1 LFVRACLLGIILLAI
16 HKKEFLMKL
25 INVRMLCLSL
35 LFCSG
40 FAASS
45 DEDFKIETLAE
56 GLEHPWGITFI
67 SESEMLVTELSG
79 NLRRVSN
86 GVLNSEPITGVPDVL
101 FAGQGGLSEVIL
113 DPNFA
118 DNRLI
123 YLSFSA
129 PDADQPKLN
138 QLNVI
143 QARLDGNVLVDHKTI
158 FKSDPPR
165 KTAAH
170 YGARLAFLADGTLL
184 ITSGDGFNYREQ
196 AQTLDNH
203 FGKIL
208 RLNTD
213 GSIPEDNPFITTPG
227 ALPEI
232 WSYGHRNLQGL
243 VITEDGT
250 VYEHEHGPQGGDEI
264 NVILPGKN
272 YGWPAITYGIDYS
285 GAMISPF
292 TEQPG
297 MEQPFHYWDPSIA
310 PSGMTL
316 YTGAM
321 FPHWQ
326 GNLFIAA
333 LVPGD
338 VRRIEI
344 KDNKIIKEEILF
356 SEFGRIRNI
365 VAAPDGSLIMATDG
379 DNGKLLRVSAKN

>member
-1 LFVRACLLGIILLAI
+1 
-16 HKKEFLMKL
+16 MKL

-86 GVLNSEPITGVPDVL
+86 GVLNSEPIAGVPDVL

-326 GNLFIAA
+326 GNLFIAG

-379 DNGKLLRVSAKN
+379 DNGKLIRVSAKN

>member
-1 LFVRACLLGIILLAI
+1 
-16 HKKEFLMKL
+16 MKFNNMR
-25 INVRMLCLSL
+25 IFCVSL
-35 LFCSG
+35 LLCSG
-40 FAASS
+40 LAASNGENL
-45 DEDFKIETLAE
+45 DIETVVK
-56 GLEHPWGITFI
+56 GLEHPWGVTFI
-67 SESEMLVTELSG
+67 SENEMLVTELSG
-79 NLRRVSN
+79 NIRRVSN
-86 GVLNSEPITGVPDVL
+86 GLLSPEPIGGVPEVL
-101 FAGQGGLSEVIL
+101 YAGQGGLSEVAI

-118 DNRLI
+118 DNSLI

-129 PDADQPKLN
+129 PDSDQPKLN

-184 ITSGDGFNYREQ
+184 IASGDGFNYREQ
-196 AQTLDNH
+196 AQFLNNH

-208 RLNTD
+208 RINTD
-213 GSIPEDNPFITTPG
+213 GSIPHDNPFSATPD

-232 WSYGHRNLQGL
+232 WSYGHRNPQGL
-243 VITEDGT
+243 LVADDGA

-264 NVILPGKN
+264 NLIMPGKN
-272 YGWPAITYGIDYS
+272 YGWPAITYGVDYS

-292 TEQPG
+292 TDQPG
-297 MEQPFHYWDPSIA
+297 MEQPLKYWDPSIA

-316 YTGAM
+316 YQGAM

-326 GNLFIAA
+326 GSLFISA

-338 VRRIEI
+338 VRRIGLQ
-344 KDNKIIKEEILF
+344 DANIIEEEILF
-356 SEFGRIRNI
+356 TEFGRIRNI
-365 VAAPDGSLIMATDG
+365 VSAPDGSLILVTDG
-379 DNGKLLRVSAKN
+379 DNGKLIRVSAKQ

>member
-1 LFVRACLLGIILLAI
+1 
-16 HKKEFLMKL
+16 MKFN
-25 INVRMLCLSL
+25 NVRIFCVSL
-35 LFCSG
+35 LLCSG
-40 FAASS
+40 LAVSS
-45 DEDFKIETLAE
+45 NDENLDIKTVAE
-56 GLEHPWGITFI
+56 GLEYPWGVTFI
-67 SESEMLVTELSG
+67 SENEMLVTELSG

-86 GVLNSEPITGVPDVL
+86 GVLSPEPIGGVPEVL
-101 FAGQGGLSEVIL
+101 FAGQGGLSDVAI

-129 PDADQPKLN
+129 PDSNQPKLN
-138 QLNVI
+138 QLKVI

-196 AQTLDNH
+196 AQVLDNH

-208 RLNTD
+208 RYNTD
-213 GSIPEDNPFITTPG
+213 GSIPQDNPFTTTPD

-243 VITEDGT
+243 VVADDGT

-264 NVILPGKN
+264 NLILPGKN
-272 YGWPAITYGIDYS
+272 YGWPAITYGVDYS

-292 TEQPG
+292 TDQPG
-297 MEQPFHYWDPSIA
+297 MEQPFKYWDPSIA

-316 YTGAM
+316 YNGAM

-326 GNLFIAA
+326 GSLFISA

-338 VRRIEI
+338 VRRIGMQ
-344 KDNKIIKEEILF
+344 DTNIIEEEILF
-356 SEFGRIRNI
+356 TEFGRIRNI
-365 VAAPDGSLIMATDG
+365 VSAPDGSLILVTDG
-379 DNGKLLRVSAKN
+379 DNGKLIRVSAK